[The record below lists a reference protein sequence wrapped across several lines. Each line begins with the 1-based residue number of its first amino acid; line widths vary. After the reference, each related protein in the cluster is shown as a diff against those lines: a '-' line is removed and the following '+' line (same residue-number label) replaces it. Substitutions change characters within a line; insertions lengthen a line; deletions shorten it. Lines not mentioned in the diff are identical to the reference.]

1 MTLYEPPEQSGSRQD
16 DEAGLSIAR
25 ALLHALLT
33 AAVVFAL
40 GFGLHVLVLGGGPQ
54 SSGEAVARYA
64 LVAALLALLW
74 SVGTQLG
81 NAPLSAVGGLG
92 ILAVLLLLLLAPFLF
107 TARFSAAERA
117 VPFSVDDGRL
127 CQPALDVVFPRP
139 GNGIRLDRDPPDELR
154 VAAGRSVY
162 RWYYRD
168 PGDGEAIVFLVSKLG
183 GDSEESFTDFVR
195 GLERRLD
202 GGTTAD
208 RRLRWR
214 GGAGSYRYGWS
225 GDGGAAHDLLCRASG
240 ERPRGRRP
248 LVACLLTIAAD
259 HQILDPVRRGLA
271 FEECGGV
278 RR

>member
-1 MTLYEPPEQSGSRQD
+1 MTLYEPPPEQPGSRED
-16 DEAGLSIAR
+16 DEAELSIAR
-25 ALLHALLT
+25 AVLHALLA

-40 GFGLHVLVLGGGPQ
+40 GFGLHVLVLGGDPQ
-54 SSGEAVARYA
+54 RAGQAVARYA

-92 ILAVLLLLLLAPFLF
+92 VLAVLLILLLAPFLF

-139 GNGIRLDRDPPDELR
+139 GHGIRLDRDPPDELR

-168 PGDGEAIVFLVSKLG
+168 PDDGETVVLLVSKLG
-183 GDSEESFTDFVR
+183 GDSEESFTGFVR
-195 GLERRLD
+195 GLERGLD
-202 GGTTAD
+202 GERTAE
-208 RRLRWR
+208 RRLRWQ
-214 GGAGSYRYGWS
+214 GGAGSYRNGWS
-225 GDGGAAHDLLCRASG
+225 GEDGAAHDLLCRASG
-240 ERPRGRRP
+240 QRPGDRRP

-259 HQILDPVRRGLA
+259 HQTLAPVRRGLA
-271 FEECGGV
+271 FQECGGV
-278 RR
+278 G